1 MRNPFA
7 RRSAMDLSPPAKFG
21 AFVLLLAWAF
31 VVLFPIYWLVVT
43 SFKTPNSVDKGPF
56 YIPFVDF
63 QPTLDAW
70 RYILVELGN
79 DTLRPYVNTVIVGLT
94 SSVIALVLGSLAA
107 YALVRFT
114 YRARVGI
121 IGLGIGSMAFAFIAA
136 ALGAPLLVA
145 LASAVAIFAIL
156 AQTIGRRF
164 TRAMGNSDIAF
175 WLISQR
181 ILPPIA
187 VAIPLYVLYQQV
199 GLLDNIAALI
209 ITYVAANLPIV
220 VWLMR
225 DYFASLPRE
234 LEESAAVDGA
244 SIYRIVRS
252 IVLPIS
258 VPGLVATFLIVLI
271 FAWNEFLIALVLTS
285 ADAQTMPLQVAA
297 QNATRGPQWWAM
309 SVLILIMIAPVVI
322 MAILLERYIT
332 KGILVG
338 ALKG

>member
-1 MRNPFA
+1 MRNPF
-7 RRSAMDLSPPAKFG
+7 RRHSATDLSPPAKFG
-21 AFVLLLAWAF
+21 AFVLLLIWAF
-31 VVLFPIYWLVVT
+31 VVLFPVYWLFVT
-43 SFKTPNSVDKGPF
+43 SFKTPYQVDKGPF
-56 YIPFVDF
+56 YFPFIDF

-70 RYILVELGN
+70 KYILFDLGN
-79 DTLRPYVNTVIVGLT
+79 DTLRPYLNTVIVGLT
-94 SSVIALVLGSLAA
+94 SSVIALILGSLAA

-114 YRARVGI
+114 YRPRVGI
-121 IGLGIGSMAFAFIAA
+121 VGLFIGSMAFAFVAA
-136 ALGAPLLVA
+136 AVGAPPLIA
-145 LASAVAIFAIL
+145 FASAIAVFVIL

-164 TRAMGNSDIAF
+164 VRSLGNSDIAF

-187 VAIPLYVLYQQV
+187 VAVPLYVLFQQV
-199 GLLDNIAALI
+199 RLLDNIAALI
-209 ITYVAANLPIV
+209 LTYVATNLPIV

-285 ADAQTMPLQVAA
+285 ANAQTMPLQVAA

-309 SVLILIMIAPVVI
+309 SVLILIMIAPVVV
-322 MAILLERYIT
+322 MAVALERFIT